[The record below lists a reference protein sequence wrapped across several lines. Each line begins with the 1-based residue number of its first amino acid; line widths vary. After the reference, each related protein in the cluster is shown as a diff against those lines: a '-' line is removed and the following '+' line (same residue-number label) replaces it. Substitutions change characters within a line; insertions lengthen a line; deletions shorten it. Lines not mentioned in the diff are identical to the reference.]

1 MTVSK
6 NELLHVARNALKD
19 HLSRPGRVLYSSH
32 HTICP
37 GDIYFIGL
45 NPGGVDN
52 GPNLA
57 EALAPSLAREDNAY
71 LDEVWGDYG
80 EGEEGKAPLQQ
91 RVQWLLGS
99 LGMKVKD
106 VLATNL
112 VFMQSRNEHGIT
124 WEDANV
130 CWPVHEALL
139 SIVKP
144 RLILA
149 FGNSGFSP
157 YAYIHS
163 RFGGEQ
169 RYAPAGHGAWNFKGF
184 HASIAGRKVFVA
196 GIPHLS
202 RYNPIGK
209 QHLIDWINSEG
220 NRCIE
225 S

>member
-1 MTVSK
+1 MSINK
-6 NELLHVARNALKD
+6 SDLLHLAIDALKG
-19 HLSRPGRVLYSSH
+19 HLHRPGCVLYSSH
-32 HTICP
+32 HSICP
-37 GDIYFIGL
+37 GDVYLIGL
-45 NPGGVDN
+45 NPGGVES
-52 GPNLA
+52 GPRLA
-57 EALAPSLAREDNAY
+57 DALEPSLARENNAY
-71 LDEVWGDYG
+71 LDEVWGNYK
-80 EGEEGKAPLQQ
+80 EGEEGKAPLQL
-91 RVQWLLGS
+91 RVKWLLEN
-99 LGMKVKD
+99 LGFKVSD

-112 VFMQSRNEHGIT
+112 VFMQSQNERGIT
-124 WEDANV
+124 WEDADA

-169 RYAPAGHGAWNFKGF
+169 SYASADHGTWNLKGF
-184 HASIAGRKVFVA
+184 HASIAGKEVYVA

-209 QHLIDWINSEG
+209 QHLIDWIKREG
-220 NRCIE
+220 KDCQE
-225 S
+225 